1 MTLSSARRT
10 PTRRHVTSL
19 LAGAAIAG
27 LALSAC
33 TSATESDAGAGESS
47 SGAAPGE
54 GATTVGFIA
63 VGPQDDFG
71 YNQAVHDGIRAVAE
85 THPDLEILEA
95 YNIPENDQAVEA
107 LQTMVDQGATVLF
120 ATSFGHLDAAQQVAE
135 ANPDV
140 AVLHQGGLIDDTS
153 PENLGTY
160 YGTVYEPVYLAGIA
174 AGAATETGVLGFV
187 YGYPVP
193 QVVANINAFT
203 LGAQSVNPDVETI
216 AVSTTS
222 WCDPA
227 TQADRAASLISQGAD
242 VLTQHQDCTKTI
254 IEAAEAAGVYSVGF
268 HADAS
273 ELAPQGWLA
282 GSEWDWTELYPS
294 IIDTVVDGDFIGSE
308 YDANYRGGAANGN
321 SPFVPSTLGAS
332 VTPETKALIDAAQTE
347 LESGW
352 TPFTGPI
359 MGQDGATPVIPE
371 GTALTSDD
379 ADQMD
384 YFVAGV
390 TGNLAG

>member
-1 MTLSSARRT
+1 MTLTSARHT
-10 PTRRHVTSL
+10 ATRQRFASV
-19 LAGAAIAG
+19 LAGASILA

-33 TSATESDAGAGESS
+33 TSATESGADGTSSAG
-47 SGAAPGE
+47 APGE
-54 GATTVGFIA
+54 DATTVGFIA

-71 YNQAVHDGIRAVAE
+71 YNQAVYDGIQAVAE
-85 THPDLEILEA
+85 ANPDLEILEA

-107 LQTMVDQGATVLF
+107 LQTMVDQGATILF
-120 ATSFGHLDAAQQVAE
+120 ATSFGHLDAARQVAE
-135 ANPDV
+135 ANPGV

-193 QVVANINAFT
+193 QVLANINAFT
-203 LGAQSVNPDVETI
+203 LGAQSVNPDVRTI

-273 ELAPQGWLA
+273 ELAPEGWLA
-282 GSEWDWTELYPS
+282 GSEWDWTGLYPS
-294 IIDTVVDGDFIGSE
+294 IVETVVDGDFLGSE
-308 YDANYRGGAANGN
+308 YNANYRGGAANGN
-321 SPFVPSTLGAS
+321 SPFVPSALGAS
-332 VTPETKALIDAAQTE
+332 VTPETTALIDAATAE
-347 LESGW
+347 LENGW

-359 MGQDGATPVIPE
+359 MGQDGVTPVIPE

>member
-1 MTLSSARRT
+1 MTTFSAHRT
-10 PTRRHVTSL
+10 PRRLASMV
-19 LAGAAIAG
+19 AGASILA

-33 TSATESDAGAGESS
+33 TSATGSDPVASS
-47 SGAAPGE
+47 SDSAPGAD
-54 GATTVGFIA
+54 ATTIGFIA
-63 VGPQDDFG
+63 VGPKDDFG
-71 YNQAVHDGIRAVAE
+71 YNQAVYDGIRAVADANPE
-85 THPDLEILEA
+85 VKILEA

-107 LQTMVDQGATVLF
+107 LQTMVDQGATILF
-120 ATSFGHLDAAQQVAE
+120 ATSFGHLDAARQIAA
-135 ANPDV
+135 ANPGV
-140 AVLHQGGLIDDTS
+140 AVLHQGGLVDATS
-153 PENLGTY
+153 PVNLGTY

-174 AGAATETGVLGFV
+174 AGAATKTNVLGFV

-203 LGAQSVNPDVETI
+203 LGAQSVNPDAKTI

-254 IEAAEAAGVYSVGF
+254 IEAAEAAGVSSVGF

-273 ELAPQGWLA
+273 ALAPKGWLA
-282 GSEWDWTELYPS
+282 GSEWDWSALYPS
-294 IIDTVVDGDFIGSE
+294 IVETVIDGDFIGSK
-308 YDANYRGGAANGN
+308 YNANYRGGFASGD
-321 SPFVPSTLGAS
+321 SPFVPSVLGAS
-332 VTPETKALIDAAQTE
+332 VTPETKALIDAAKAN
-347 LESGW
+347 LEGGW

-359 MGQDGATPVIPE
+359 LGQDGVTPVIPE
-371 GTALTSDD
+371 GTALTAEE